1 MNKHFDPAIGAA
13 TRWKKNGPS
22 PNPGGRPKNALL
34 TDALTSVLAQPF
46 PGDKRGRCFAEV
58 IAWRVAI
65 EAAKGDLKA
74 LAQIADLTEGRVRPE
89 GSLNDLK
96 TPTVIIPGEIKD
108 PNQSMIFLTKE
119 LRRRI
124 ELRKSR
130 ALEGVPPCD

>member
-58 IAWRVAI
+58 IARRVAI

-74 LAQIADLTEGRVRPE
+74 LAQIADLTESRVRSE
-89 GSLNDLK
+89 GSLNDRE
-96 TPTVIIPGEIKD
+96 TPTVLIPDEIKD
-108 PNQSMIFLTKE
+108 PEERMIFLTEE

-130 ALEGVPPCD
+130 ALEGGPPCD